1 MKNKPCPFCN
11 ADPVK
16 DTTADPNKRKGKLYA
31 IYCDDCGTAA
41 TGWCDTEKEVDR
53 RWNTRASTEEKQLA
67 EELFAA
73 KEEIKRLNSLMW
85 NGVLGDFVI
94 GFKA

>member
-16 DTTADPNKRKGKLYA
+16 DTAADPNKRKGKLYA

-41 TGWCDTEKEVDR
+41 TGWCDTEGEADR
-53 RWNTRASTEEKQLA
+53 RWNTRVPVKREKVVPYPPRYDEVFIKGSQ
-67 EELFAA
+67 ELDKDFD
-73 KEEIKRLNSLMW
+73 IQP
-85 NGVLGDFVI
+85 LGD
-94 GFKA
+94 KK